1 MSPATQV
8 DPATIDGIIQR
19 WESKPSFLIEILQDV
34 QDEYKY
40 LPREALRQVSMT
52 LNVPMSKIF
61 HIATFYKAFS
71 LEPKGDNLVSVCLG
85 TACHVKG
92 GQRILDAF
100 CRELGIQAG
109 ETTKDLKFTLERVNC
124 VGACAMGPVIKID
137 DDYHGQVKTA
147 RLGRILKS
155 YE

>member
-109 ETTKDLKFTLERVNC
+109 ETTKDSMLKPRREKT
-124 VGACAMGPVIKID
+124 CAIRASTPGLFA
-137 DDYHGQVKTA
+137 T
-147 RLGRILKS
+147 
-155 YE
+155 